1 MTLTL
6 TQHPLAVHGQCMD
19 PTGTLV
25 CRMHETHVLGD
36 DAVEVLRPRRPA
48 FDPPWML
55 VTVLVAQHFT
65 INHLG
70 KRLCHSDHK

>member
-1 MTLTL
+1 MKAFLCLGRQCYCTLHL
-6 TQHPLAVHGQCMD
+6 FP
-19 PTGTLV
+19 P
-25 CRMHETHVLGD
+25 VLGT

-70 KRLCHSDHK
+70 